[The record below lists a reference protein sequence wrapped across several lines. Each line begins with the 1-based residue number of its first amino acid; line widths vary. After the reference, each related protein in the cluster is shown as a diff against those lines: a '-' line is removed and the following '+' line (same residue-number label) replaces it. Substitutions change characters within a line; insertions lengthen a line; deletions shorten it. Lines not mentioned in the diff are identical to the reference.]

1 LKIGP
6 GGDLFYL
13 DMENGTVHRITYTA
27 ANQAP
32 TAAFTANPTS
42 GPVPLTVN
50 FDGTGSSD
58 PEGKP
63 LTYSW
68 DVKGDGTFGD
78 ATGSTASY
86 TYTTSGVYHPS
97 LRVTDDQ
104 GASDTTSI
112 TITAGN
118 TAPVPVIDS
127 PASSLT
133 WRVGDTIPFSG
144 HAIDAQDGTLPA
156 SALSWK
162 LVIYHCFTQTD
173 CHEHERSR
181 PSTVSPAER

>member
-6 GGDLFYL
+6 GGDLFYV
-13 DMENGTVHRITYTA
+13 DIKNGTVHRITYTA

-68 DVKGDGTFGD
+68 
-78 ATGSTASY
+78 
-86 TYTTSGVYHPS
+86 
-97 LRVTDDQ
+97 
-104 GASDTTSI
+104 
-112 TITAGN
+112 
-118 TAPVPVIDS
+118 VPVREVRAG
-127 PASSLT
+127 PRLWNRHVAS
-133 WRVGDTIPFSG
+133 V
-144 HAIDAQDGTLPA
+144 DGV
-156 SALSWK
+156 S
-162 LVIYHCFTQTD
+162 
-173 CHEHERSR
+173 ESR
-181 PSTVSPAER
+181 CL